1 MARVTYSGAVRRLL
15 LALCK
20 IFMRNN
26 DYVNSNMGHIL
37 PFPRYCEENSRN
49 RRFYPHKCRLAASV
63 GLVPWEL
70 PYTTVKNVATYV
82 HLYRAMLCMLR
93 TMLSQVVYLS
103 VCLSV
108 THRYSVETA
117 ERIPDFF
124 SHRVV
129 TPY

>member
-1 MARVTYSGAVRRLL
+1 
-15 LALCK
+15 
-20 IFMRNN
+20 
-26 DYVNSNMGHIL
+26 
-37 PFPRYCEENSRN
+37 
-49 RRFYPHKCRLAASV
+49 
-63 GLVPWEL
+63 
-70 PYTTVKNVATYV
+70 VKNVATYV